1 MSIKVEE
8 LDSNRMV
15 KLRCVI
21 EHAQISL
28 REDAYPTLIR
38 EGETCTVPETMGLV
52 IKGNKKKARY
62 GFEIVSEK
70 PINAA
75 PQMGGMFP
83 NTEEIQQTGEA
94 TDLGHDIETTQLSE
108 EEAAIA
114 LKEKRSA
121 SAKKAAATRAL
132 NAQADLDKKK
142 E

>member
-38 EGETCTVPETMGLV
+38 DGETCTVPETMGLV

-70 PINAA
+70 SISAA

-94 TDLGHDIETTQLSE
+94 TDLGHDIKTEQVSE
-108 EEAAIA
+108 EEAALA